1 MKKKITLG
9 QLESFLLRAADIL
22 RGKMDASEF
31 KEFIFGMLFLKR
43 MSDEFD
49 ATRARLRKEYAHL
62 QPDRIEQILE
72 DKTSY
77 GETFFCTQKSA
88 ME

>member
-1 MKKKITLG
+1 MNSEKITLS

-43 MSDEFD
+43 LSDEFELK
-49 ATRARLRKEYAHL
+49 RERLRRR
-62 QPDRIEQILE
+62 DFS
-72 DKTSY
+72 T
-77 GETFFCTQKSA
+77 
-88 ME
+88 